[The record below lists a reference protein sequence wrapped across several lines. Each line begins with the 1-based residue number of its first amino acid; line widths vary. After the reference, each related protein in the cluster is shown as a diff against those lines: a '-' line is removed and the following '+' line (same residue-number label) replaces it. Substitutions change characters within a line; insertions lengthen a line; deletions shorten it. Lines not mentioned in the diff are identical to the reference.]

1 MSAAYRFYCDKDLGD
16 VAHSALGDT
25 RATYEVL
32 KAQLDRYADDPDL
45 ENDVDKLS
53 KYSSFTRNVDFAGR
67 IVYNDSGVEVFN
79 FGKYKGIP
87 VADVFKRDPGYYSW
101 IESSDFSLDTKATLT
116 KLRLREMTK

>member
-1 MSAAYRFYCDKDLGD
+1 M
-16 VAHSALGDT
+16 
-25 RATYEVL
+25 
-32 KAQLDRYADDPDL
+32 
-45 ENDVDKLS
+45 
-53 KYSSFTRNVDFAGR
+53 DFAGR